1 MAADNPLFNAL
12 TEIEM
17 DGLFDHAA
25 KMQTA
30 AEESQ
35 NVYQAT
41 AYALR
46 SIASTNLIIAHM
58 VRAEMVYK
66 GGKHEDH

>member
-1 MAADNPLFNAL
+1 MPDESLFTSL
-12 TEIEM
+12 SEVDM
-17 DGLFDHAA
+17 DHLFDHAA

-30 AEESQ
+30 AEQ
-35 NVYQAT
+35 TTNVYQAT

-46 SIASTNLIIAHM
+46 SLASTNLIIAYM

-66 GGKHEDH
+66 GEKDEIT

>member
-1 MAADNPLFNAL
+1 MADRPLFNKL
-12 TEIEM
+12 TEQEM

-25 KMQTA
+25 QMQTA
-30 AEESQ
+30 AEQSE

-41 AYALR
+41 AYAMR
-46 SIASTNLIIAHM
+46 SIASTNLIIAYM

-66 GGKHEDH
+66 GDNK